1 VAVTIKD
8 IAEHAGV
15 SASTVSRVL
24 NRHSYVSDSVRAR
37 IEKAIEELQYQ
48 PSWAARSLR
57 GKPSLLVGLIIP
69 DILNTYYT
77 AIAKSILENL
87 NRQGYNL
94 IIQISNEDPD
104 LDLAYLRMLYDRR
117 VDGIIYAPVA
127 SGHNSA
133 YVREIVAK
141 GMPMI
146 ELNRQTE
153 PDLLDAVLADNYEGA
168 YIATQYLLGLGHR
181 RIGLVCG
188 STHVNTGRDRLSG
201 YRKALEEADVPF
213 DPTLVRGHEFS
224 KQWGAAA
231 TRELL
236 NLDPPPTAIFS
247 SSNRLLV
254 GTMNVLAERR
264 VRVPDDISVI
274 SFDDSEWLSLWQPP
288 VTTVDVAVE
297 EMAMLAVQLLMRR
310 IQEGKP
316 AEKPVTYRLSVKLL
330 ERQSC
335 RRVNPRARSVPSAA
349 LANPGDQ
356 RLYTEG
362 GSHA

>member
-1 VAVTIKD
+1 VAVTIKH
-8 IAEHAGV
+8 IAAHAGV

-24 NRHSYVSDSVRAR
+24 NRNSYVSEAVRVR

-57 GKPSLLVGLIIP
+57 GKSSFLVGLIIP

-104 LDLAYLRMLYDRR
+104 LDLAYLRLLYDRR
-117 VDGIIYAPVA
+117 VDGIIHVPVV
-127 SGHNSA
+127 SGRNSV
-133 YVREIVAK
+133 YVREIAAK

-153 PDLLDAVLADNYEGA
+153 PELLDAVLADNYEGA

-181 RIGLVCG
+181 RIGMICG
-188 STHVNTGRDRLSG
+188 ATTVNTGRDRMNG
-201 YRKALEEADVPF
+201 YRKALDEADVPF
-213 DPTLVRGHEFS
+213 DPALARTGLFS
-224 KQWGAAA
+224 KQWGTAA
-231 TRELL
+231 THELL

-254 GTMNVLAERR
+254 GTMGVLAERK
-264 VRVPDDISVI
+264 VRVPDDLSII

-288 VTTVDVAVE
+288 VTTVDIAVE
-297 EMAMLAVQLLMRR
+297 EMAMLAVQLLLRR
-310 IQEGKP
+310 IQAGKP

-335 RRVNPRARSVPSAA
+335 RRISLRTRSVPSPA
-349 LANPGDQ
+349 LADAPER
-356 RLYTEG
+356 RLYAG
-362 GSHA
+362 GRSDV

>member
-1 VAVTIKD
+1 MAVTIKD
-8 IAEHAGV
+8 IAQHAGV

-24 NRHSYVSDSVRAR
+24 NRNSYVSESVRER
-37 IEKAIEELQYQ
+37 IEKAMEELHYQ

-57 GKPSLLVGLIIP
+57 GKPSFLIGLIIP

-77 AIAKSILENL
+77 SIAKSILENL

-104 LDLAYLRMLYDRR
+104 LDLAHLRVLYDRK
-117 VDGIIYAPVA
+117 VDGIIHVPVTG
-127 SGHNSA
+127 GHTSD

-146 ELNRQTE
+146 ELNRQSE
-153 PDLLDAVLADNYEGA
+153 SDLLDAVLADNFEGA
-168 YIATQYLLGLGHR
+168 YVATRYLLSLGHR
-181 RIGLVCG
+181 RIGLICG
-188 STHVNTGRDRLSG
+188 SPAVNTGKDRING
-201 YRKALEEADVPF
+201 YKQALEEADVPS
-213 DPTLVRGHEFS
+213 DSSLIKIGAFS

-231 TRELL
+231 TLELL
-236 NLDPPPTAIFS
+236 ALAPPPTAIFS

-254 GTMNVLAERR
+254 GTVGALAERR
-264 VRVPDDISVI
+264 VRVPDDVSLI
-274 SFDDSEWLSLWQPP
+274 SFDDSEWLDLWQPR

-297 EMAMLAVQLLMRR
+297 EMSMLAVQLLLRR

-316 AEKPVTYRLSVKLL
+316 PEKPVTYRLSVKLV

-335 RRVNPRARSVPSAA
+335 RRICPRGRCSPSAA
-349 LANPGDQ
+349 VAEDEER
-356 RLYTEG
+356 RLYAG
-362 GSHA
+362 GRRDV